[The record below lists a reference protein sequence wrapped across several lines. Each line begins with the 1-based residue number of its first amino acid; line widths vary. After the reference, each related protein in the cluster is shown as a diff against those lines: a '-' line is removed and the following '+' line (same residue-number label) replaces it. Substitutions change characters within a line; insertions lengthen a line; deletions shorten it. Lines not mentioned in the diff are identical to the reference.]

1 MKKTLVALAVLAAT
15 GTAFAQSSVTISGKF
30 GYQYSDTKSQAGVK
44 ANGFN
49 TSDGDVNFA
58 VTEDLGAGM
67 SAQVFM
73 GIRLRGREINADS
86 GSSTAVGDQADGI
99 GARDSRITLA
109 GPFGSITAG
118 AVASG
123 SGILA
128 RGSAGAAGFQ
138 GLDHDSTLIDA
149 ELNGVDLFQY
159 TTPSF
164 SGANVYLQIVDSIG
178 NPGGGGLESVA
189 TTSSATVLG
198 LNYAAGPVS
207 ANIDFTNYD
216 RNANTANPTFTAKER
231 VRLSGSYNLGVANLG
246 LGYQTNDNTTTDVKQ
261 WILGVSAPMG
271 AFSLGLNYA
280 ERDTKTLATG
290 VSAKNKGYEVGV
302 NYALSKRT
310 AVAASYRS
318 VDVAGAAEQQTSSRI
333 RLMHSF

>member
-15 GTAFAQSSVTISGKF
+15 GTAFAQSTVTISGKF
-30 GYQYSDTKSQAGVK
+30 GYQYSDTKSQAGAK

-58 VTEDLGAGM
+58 MTEDLGAGM

-73 GIRLRGREINADS
+73 GIRLRGRDINSDGAS
-86 GSSTAVGDQADGI
+86 DGI

-123 SGILA
+123 SGIVA

-138 GLDHDSTLIDA
+138 GLDHDSTLVDA

-159 TTPSF
+159 TSPSF

-178 NPGGGGLESVA
+178 DPGAGGLESA
-189 TTSSATVLG
+189 SLFSSATVVG
-198 LNYAAGPVS
+198 VNYAAGPIS
-207 ANIDFTNYD
+207 ANVDFTTYD
-216 RNANTANPTFTAKER
+216 RNANVANPTFTAKER

-246 LGYQTNDNTTTDVKQ
+246 FGYQTNDNTTTDVKQ
-261 WILGVSAPMG
+261 WIAGVSVPMG

-290 VSAKNKGYEVGV
+290 ASAKNKGYEMGV

-318 VDVAGAAEQQTSSRI
+318 VDVAGAAEQQTSTRV